1 MTRDPDRLVLFTDA
15 VVAIA
20 VTLLILPLVEV
31 VTEVAKAQTAVN
43 GANVG
48 ATDAFAVITENK
60 SAIFSFLLSFVVI
73 ARFWLVHHGVFEHVK
88 AYNGALVQLNMLWLL
103 CIVVLPFPSEI
114 LGQFNSNTF
123 MGSFYCGTLVV
134 LALTQTALTLLVHGH
149 KELEADDNPITDREI
164 VGSLS
169 FAACAV
175 VAFLLATFVPGVRL
189 YGLLAL
195 IPSGTLAKLVSHRRE
210 SRTPSVA

>member
-31 VTEVAKAQTAVN
+31 VTEVANAQPHH
-43 GANVG
+43 
-48 ATDAFAVITENK
+48 DDPFAVISENWP
-60 SAIFSFLLSFVVI
+60 AISSFLLSFAVI

-88 AYNGALVQLNMLWLL
+88 AYNRVLVQLNLLWLL
-103 CIVVLPFPSEI
+103 CIVVLPFPTEI
-114 LGQFNSNTF
+114 VGQFENDRFSAA
-123 MGSFYCGTLVV
+123 FYVGTLLV

-149 KELEADDNPITDREI
+149 KELEVEDNPVTSREV
-164 VGSLS
+164 VGSIA
-169 FAACAV
+169 FGACAL
-175 VAFLLATFVPGVRL
+175 VAFLLAALVPGVHL

-195 IPSGTLAKLVSHRRE
+195 IPSGALARLVSRQRE
-210 SRTPSVA
+210 RSAA